1 MGVGPLRSVLSGS
14 SRSVVFLM
22 AAGSIL
28 CVLWSAVALAV
39 VTTSVVYGDECDINN
54 PSGQFSELEMTVK
67 MHDDIGLSIKGSMA
81 KVPPEYPLPPP
92 PCERY

>member
-1 MGVGPLRSVLSGS
+1 
-14 SRSVVFLM
+14 M

-39 VTTSVVYGDECDINN
+39 VTTVVYGDECDINN

-92 PCERY
+92 PCERYQACTAAKGSWNPKAL